1 MIKTL
6 YDFGKILIE
15 KEPDWF
21 MPWQDPFGGKDE
33 KDKIV
38 IIININNEKIDSE
51 PILEAYKKSNIKN
64 YLFREAKSNATNL
77 VPTFYYQVFTNSD
90 KQLKEIKKKIKK
102 IKASIKNYKH
112 NFIEDSGY
120 IQIEKIL
127 QELQLDSQKYYLL
140 TFKID
145 GKYFGE
151 YEKYKRLF
159 YNDAFEK
166 YSNASNSE
174 NKVCSVT
181 YEKTDQVWGRVN
193 TLGFA
198 VTDQAFSRN
207 GFNTSNSY
215 KMFPVSPNAVKILEG
230 AKNYTLN
237 KLSKNFAK
245 LNYFIIP
252 HCINVKDKFQKEIL
266 DSFIGKC
273 TDTASTLFNEGKSII
288 GNEYLIYEI
297 INDEKLSI
305 RGIYYDIFFYQIN
318 NAQFLIKLH
327 LADVLPSQFA
337 KIFKVK
343 NQIEN
348 CYDIITRWENK
359 EKEGF
364 NHYYLNF
371 FNIKD
376 FFSENRNKETIF
388 YPFFFKVVEA
398 VFYNSHLNEELVFK
412 YFLEKIINLFKNR
425 NEKGNWYSSTYKRS
439 FVIYQFFSQL
449 GLFTNKNIITMENKT
464 FIALSMDEF
473 IEQHKSLLNSDYAEG
488 IFMLGCLVKK
498 LLNIQYANLK
508 STPFNKRLNNLIV
521 DNKEVQRIF
530 RETKSKLIEYR
541 VSYPVLE
548 AKIFNALS
556 DQNETAKLTRDKI
569 SYLFTGGLVMED
581 EFKKEAERRKKKKE
595 AEKVQNENL

>member
-6 YDFGKILIE
+6 YEFGKILIE
-15 KEPDWF
+15 KEPNWF
-21 MPWQDPFGGKDE
+21 MPWQDPFGGKYE

-38 IIININNEKIDSE
+38 IIINIDNNKISNE
-51 PILEAYKKSNIKN
+51 PILEAYKKTNIDK

-77 VPTFYYQVFTNSD
+77 VPTFYYQVFSNHE
-90 KQLKEIKKKIKK
+90 KQREEIKKKIKK

-120 IQIEKIL
+120 IQIDKIL
-127 QELQLDSQKYYLL
+127 QNLQLDSQKNYLL

-145 GKYFGE
+145 GRYFGE
-151 YEKYKRLF
+151 YEKYKQLF
-159 YNDAFEK
+159 YDEAFAQYSDA
-166 YSNASNSE
+166 SASK
-174 NKVCSVT
+174 NKVCSVS
-181 YEKTDQVWGRVN
+181 YAETDQVWGRVN

-230 AKNYTLN
+230 AKKYALS
-237 KLSKNFAK
+237 KLSKSFTK
-245 LNYFIIP
+245 LNYFLIP
-252 HCINVKDKFQKEIL
+252 HSINIQERFQKEIL
-266 DSFIGKC
+266 DDFINKC
-273 TDTASTLFNEGKSII
+273 TNTSNSLFNEGKSII
-288 GNEYLIYEI
+288 GNENLINEI
-297 INDEKLSI
+297 INDEKLSQS
-305 RGIYYDIFFYQIN
+305 GIYYDIFFYQIN

-327 LADVLPSQFA
+327 LTDVLPSQFA
-337 KIFKVK
+337 KFFEVK

-348 CYDIITRWENK
+348 RYDIVTRWENK
-359 EKEGF
+359 EKDGF
-364 NHYYLNF
+364 QHYFLNF

-376 FFSENRNKETIF
+376 FFSTVRNKETIF
-388 YPFFFKVVEA
+388 YPFFFKIIEA
-398 VFYNSHLNEELVFK
+398 VFYNSRLNEELVIK
-412 YFLEKIINLFKNR
+412 YFLQKIISLFKNK
-425 NEKGNWYSSTYKRS
+425 NEKGNWYSPVYKRS

-449 GLFTNKNIITMENKT
+449 GLFTNKNNNIMEDKT
-464 FIALSMDEF
+464 FVALTMDEF
-473 IEQHKSLLNSDYAEG
+473 IEQHKSLLNSNYAKG

-530 RETKSKLIEYR
+530 RETKSKLTDYR

-556 DQNETAKLTRDKI
+556 DQNETTKLSRDKM

-581 EFKKEAERRKKKKE
+581 EFKKEAERRKKLEEAQKK
-595 AEKVQNENL
+595 QIEN